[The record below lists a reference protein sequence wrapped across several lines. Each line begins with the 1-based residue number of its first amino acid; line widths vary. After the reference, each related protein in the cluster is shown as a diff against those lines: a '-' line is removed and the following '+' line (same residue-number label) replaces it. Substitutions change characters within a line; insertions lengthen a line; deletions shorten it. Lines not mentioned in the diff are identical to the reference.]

1 MTRKMNYPLIPEI
14 VLGDVPEIQIPEL
27 QVSYNRGS
35 GKFLSGSVSS
45 AFEVANFIRNTIGLS
60 EVELQEQFIVLYL
73 SQSNNV
79 IGYYKHSKGSIT
91 STIADIRIIM
101 ATAVKCLCVSMI
113 VAHNHPSGNLK
124 PSRADEE
131 ITALLKDAAKVH
143 TIKLLDHLIIT
154 KDAHLSFSE
163 EGLLGLEGLNG
174 LVNGEDGFVNAVTKA
189 LEEHKPHNKTSIEK
203 LAASFGIK
211 DKTAVKELTELAI
224 VKRARHL
231 AHEEGTILQ
240 RFQNIVDLYNTQVN
254 LSHRTS
260 QSILLQQYSTPAPIA
275 YLAGVFCGLDRM
287 GAHQRAFEPSA
298 GNGMLTVAG
307 RIVCFD
313 VNELDPLRNKNLQ
326 KQDFYKVGQRD
337 ATKIRCERKYDAV
350 LTNPPFGKLDVEE
363 MFDTFPIKTLEHVM
377 ALRALECMVNGG
389 KAAIIIGG
397 HTNWDEKGR
406 IQAGKN
412 RILFNYLHSRY
423 KVMDVINI
431 DGHKLYSRQGTSF
444 NVRLILI
451 SGRKEKPSGAAPVY
465 DPSKDVVVKSFDELY
480 ARVLDVTETHPV
492 HTTTSPNLIRLYQHY
507 STIKAKYPDTI
518 ACIRD
523 GQDYKIL
530 GDDALELAR
539 NTEMGIAGEFFYEGK
554 KVRIIR
560 FPYNDLNYYL
570 TRLTKR
576 GYRFAIAD
584 EITMPNPKSSLT
596 ELEKEAMNLQ
606 YELESEA
613 LELLK
618 LLDGEG
624 LGAPYE
630 PASEA
635 CIVLNTQVPDS
646 MAFETR
652 QAILSIKR
660 EVGGDIDNFVRH
672 RLKYRTKSELCKV
685 LSAEQIDAVAMA
697 IYNIEARGQGM
708 IIGDQTGIG
717 KGRVAAAMIRYA
729 VVQGHKPVFLTEKA
743 NLFSDIY
750 RDLSAIG
757 SAHFKPFIVNGRE
770 SKTDIK
776 DEDGEVVYTA
786 PPSTEQQRV
795 FQDRHVP
802 SQYDFVVATYSQ
814 FNSPERKPEKPHFLQ
829 AIADNNIFILDEAHN
844 SSGSSNTG
852 EFLQKVVA
860 GTKGVVFL
868 SATFAKRPD
877 NMPIYAM
884 KTSIADCNMSRDDLV
899 DAITRG
905 GVALQE
911 ILSSQLVAEGQMVRR
926 ERSFEGVEV
935 NYINLDEKAEEH
947 KAIADNI
954 TEILRSIIGFQGEF
968 INKQVEELDKIA
980 VAEGK
985 EVDLREGTSQA
996 GVDNQPYF
1004 SKVFQVINQMLFSL
1018 KADAVAERTI
1028 QRLKE
1033 GKKPVI
1039 AFASTMGSFIEGMEN
1054 EHGMPVSDGDTINAD
1069 FTEVLMRGLDG
1080 VLRYT
1085 EKDMDG
1091 TPVYKHFALSELP
1104 MEAQAEYHRIY
1115 NRIQKISTGI
1125 TISPID
1131 VIINK
1136 LKAAGYSVAEVT
1148 GRKYEIQLN
1157 PKTGMGL
1164 VLSRRRINTNDA
1176 FRQFNNNEVDVLMI
1190 NQSGSTGASAHA
1202 IPTAKVS
1209 KEGVRQRVMIV
1220 LQAELDINTE
1230 VQKRGRINRTGQLLK
1245 PIYDYMTSAIPAEK
1259 RLMMMLQKK
1268 LKSLDANTASNQKQ
1282 SNKILDVPD
1291 FLNKYGDKIV
1301 KDYLVENKDVNALL
1315 GDPLKLEDSKED
1327 SGSVRESATEDAAHR
1342 VSGRVA
1348 VLSTKM
1354 QGEFYNEI
1362 AERYSDYVEYL
1373 KQVGEYDLE
1382 VEAMNLEAETVGSK
1396 VIKMGKGSD
1405 SAFGDDSNLET
1416 VRANVLKKPFTKAE
1430 VENMVMD
1437 ALKGVEAKSQ
1447 QAELIQQFTHFNAQ
1461 ALETELTEVEAQYK
1475 DLILNI
1481 PNEKAML
1488 KIMEKQG
1495 EGAYHRACAERRKE
1509 LEGARELKK
1518 QQTHRVYENRRQY
1531 LMKMFSF
1538 YYVGRGLKYPIETY
1552 QSGNELVPA
1561 IFIGFAI
1568 DTKKK
1573 NPYAPSAI
1581 KLRFAI
1587 ANSSK
1592 YLAVPASYSEDIMAI
1607 IGASVDVPEDSLL
1620 VLLNQWDEYTKQ
1632 NNVDRRIRH
1641 IITGNLLQAFSDF
1654 KGKLVSYTTND
1665 GQTKK
1670 GILMPENWNPTE
1682 QVQDKVVV
1690 PILKALPLIKSLQYS
1705 GHIVTNNGL
1714 SIFKQ
1719 GAFFRFIVS
1728 ASRVKGGD
1736 IYLDRQLLEL
1746 VQNNNFEKTSD
1757 KMVALV
1763 PEANID
1769 KAVAVL
1775 QNNHSLSVTIHS
1787 YQLKDLKADAIRFKN
1802 RKPILL
1808 PAEEEEPSVNNV
1820 LLLEL
1825 EAEALALELELLAA

>member
-1 MTRKMNYPLIPEI
+1 MKYPTTPEI
-14 VLGDVPEIQIPEL
+14 VLAGIPDVEIPEL

-35 GKFLSGSVSS
+35 GKFLSGAITS
-45 AFEVANFIRNTIGLS
+45 AQDVANFIRTTIGLN

-73 SQSNNV
+73 SQSNHV
-79 IGYYKHSKGSIT
+79 IGYYKHSKGSINAT
-91 STIADIRIIM
+91 VADIRIVLG
-101 ATAVKCLCVSMI
+101 TALKCAALSMI

-131 ITALLKDAAKVH
+131 LTRRLKEAAALHD
-143 TIKLLDHLIIT
+143 IKLLDHIIIT
-154 KDAHLSFSE
+154 KEGFLSFAN
-163 EGLLGLEGLNG
+163 EGLLQLAGLGG
-174 LVNGEDGFVNAVTKA
+174 IKDGRDEYVAAISTA
-189 LEEHKPHNKTSIEK
+189 LEEGVKHNKISLEK
-203 LAASFGIK
+203 LAASLGIK
-211 DKTAVKELTELAI
+211 DKTEVKELTEFAI
-224 VKRARHL
+224 VKRARKL
-231 AHEEGTILQ
+231 AWQGDSVWE
-240 RFQNIVDLYNTQVN
+240 RFLNIEHLYNSQVN

-275 YLAGVFCGLDRM
+275 YLAGVFCGLDNM
-287 GAHQRAFEPSA
+287 ALHQKAFEPSA
-298 GNGMLTVAG
+298 GNGMLTIAG
-307 RIVCFD
+307 KVECFE
-313 VNELDPLRNKNLQ
+313 VNEIDPLRNSNLH
-326 KQDFYKVGQRD
+326 KQGFFHVMQED
-337 ATKIRCERKYDAV
+337 ATRIKCRRVFDAV
-350 LTNPPFGKLDVEE
+350 LTNPPFGKMDMEVL
-363 MFDTFPIKTLEHVM
+363 FDTFPIKTLEHVM
-377 ALRALECMVNGG
+377 ALRALECMKDSG

-397 HTNWDEKGR
+397 HTSWDEKGR

-412 RILFNYLHSRY
+412 RIFFNYLYSRY
-423 KVMDVINI
+423 NVMDVINI

-444 NVRLILI
+444 DVRLILLD
-451 SGRKEKPSGAAPVY
+451 GRKEKPLGAAPVFNQF
-465 DPSKDVVVKSFDELY
+465 KDKVITSFTELY
-480 ARVLDVTETHPV
+480 ERVMEARKGTKTFTAYRPEKD
-492 HTTTSPNLIRLYQHY
+492 LYNKY
-507 STIKAKYPDTI
+507 AAIKAKYPD
-518 ACIRD
+518 CIILVRSGD
-523 GQDYKIL
+523 EYKIF
-530 GDDALELAR
+530 GEDALLLAR
-539 NTEMGIAGEFFYEGK
+539 NTDLLIGGEMIVDEK
-554 KVRIIR
+554 KVRIIK
-560 FPYNDLNYYL
+560 FSHLKLAYYQHQ
-570 TRLTKR
+570 LTKA
-576 GYRFAIAD
+576 GYKICIAD
-584 EITMPNPKSSLT
+584 ELT
-596 ELEKEAMNLQ
+596 LPPMASINELEKEAQMLQ
-606 YELESEA
+606 HELEREA
-613 LELLK
+613 LELQK
-618 LLDGEG
+618 LFGGDG

-635 CIVLNTQVPDS
+635 CVVLNTQVPDS

-672 RLKYRTKSELCKV
+672 RLKYKTKTELCKV

-757 SAHFKPFIVNGRE
+757 SANFRPFIVNSKE

-776 DEDGEVVYTA
+776 DEDGEVVYSA
-786 PPSTEQQRV
+786 PPITEQQRV
-795 FQDRHVP
+795 FKDRKVP
-802 SQYDFVVATYSQ
+802 ASYDFVVATYSQ
-814 FNSPERKPEKPHFLQ
+814 FNSPEKKPEKPNFLRE
-829 AIADNNIFILDEAHN
+829 IAEGNIFIMDEAHN

-860 GTKGVVFL
+860 NTKGVVFL

-884 KTSIADCNMSRDDLV
+884 KTSIADCNMSKDDLV

-935 NYINLDEKAEEH
+935 NYITLDDKAEEH
-947 KAIADNI
+947 RAIADNI
-954 TEILRSIIGFQGEF
+954 TDILRDIIAFQTAYIDEAV
-968 INKQVEELDKIA
+968 KELDDIA
-980 VAEGK
+980 IAEGK
-985 EVDLREGTSQA
+985 EVELREGTSQA

-1054 EHGMPVSDGDTINAD
+1054 EHGMLVSDGDTINAD
-1069 FTEVLMRGLDG
+1069 FTEVLKRGLDG
-1080 VLRYT
+1080 VLRYS
-1085 EKDMDG
+1085 EKDVDG
-1091 TPVYKHFALSELP
+1091 KGIHKKFELSDLP
-1104 MEAQAEYHRIY
+1104 MEAQAEYHRIW
-1115 NRIQKISTGI
+1115 NKIKNASTGI

-1131 VIINK
+1131 AIINK

-1148 GRKYEIQLN
+1148 GRKFELQLN
-1157 PKTGMGL
+1157 PKTGKGL
-1164 VLSRRRINTNDA
+1164 VLSRKRINTNDA

-1209 KEGVRQRVMIV
+1209 KDQVRQRVMIV

-1230 VQKRGRINRTGQLLK
+1230 VQKRGRINRTGQILK
-1245 PIYDYMTSAIPAEK
+1245 PIYDYVTSAIPAEK

-1301 KDYLVENKDVNALL
+1301 KDYLVENKEVNALL
-1315 GDPLKLEDSKED
+1315 DDPLKLEDSKAD
-1327 SGSVRESATEDAAHR
+1327 SGSQEGNILEDAAHK

-1354 QGEFYNEI
+1354 QADFYNEI
-1362 AERYSDYVEYL
+1362 SERYNDYADYL

-1416 VRANVLKKPFTKAE
+1416 VRANVLKKPFSKSELENLITEALGGRDAKMLKSDTTEDFARFHSKSLEAE
-1430 VENMVMD
+1430 MQEI
-1437 ALKGVEAKSQ
+1437 EAK
-1447 QAELIQQFTHFNAQ
+1447 
-1461 ALETELTEVEAQYK
+1461 YK

-1481 PNEKAML
+1481 PNEKAMI
-1488 KIMEKQG
+1488 KIRDKQG
-1495 EGAYHRACAERRKE
+1495 EGAFLMACAQRRVE
-1509 LEGARELKK
+1509 LETAWEIKK
-1518 QQTHRVYENRRQY
+1518 QQTEKVFENRKQY
-1531 LMKMFSF
+1531 MMKMFSF
-1538 YYVGRGLKYPIETY
+1538 FYVGRSLNYPIETY
-1552 QSGNELVPA
+1552 NNGNELVPA
-1561 IFIGFAI
+1561 VFLGFII
-1568 DTKKK
+1568 DAKKK
-1573 NPYAPSAI
+1573 NPYAPSAM

-1592 YLAVPASYSEDIMAI
+1592 YLAIPASYSEDVMAI
-1607 IGASVDVPEDSLL
+1607 IGASVDVGEPS
-1620 VLLNQWDEYTKQ
+1620 VSTLLNSWEEYTKQ

-1654 KGKLVSYTTND
+1654 KGKLVSYTTNE
-1665 GQTKK
+1665 GETKK

-1682 QVQDKVVV
+1682 QIQDKVVV
-1690 PILKALPLIKSLQYS
+1690 PILKALPLIKSLQPN
-1705 GHIVTNNGL
+1705 GHIVTNNGM
-1714 SIFKQ
+1714 S
-1719 GAFFRFIVS
+1719 FFRTREHFRLIVA

-1736 IYLDRQLLEL
+1736 IYLDKQLLEL
-1746 VQNNNFEKTSD
+1746 VENNNFEKTSD
-1757 KMVALV
+1757 KMVAMLPV
-1763 PEANID
+1763 AAID
-1769 KAVAVL
+1769 KAVEIL
-1775 QNNHSLSVTIHS
+1775 QNNHSLSVTIQS
-1787 YQLKDLKADAIRFKN
+1787 YQLKDLKADGIRFKN
-1802 RKPILL
+1802 RKPILV
-1808 PAEEEEPSVNNV
+1808 PDEEKEEEPVNNI
-1820 LLLEL
+1820 LILEL

>member
-27 QVSYNRGS
+27 QVSYNRSS
-35 GKFLSGSVSS
+35 GKFLSGALTDATSVAS
-45 AFEVANFIRNTIGLS
+45 FIRTAIGLN
-60 EVELQEQFIVLYL
+60 EVELQEQLIVLYL
-73 SQSNNV
+73 SQSNHV
-79 IGYYKHSKGSIT
+79 IGYYKHSKGAINAT
-91 STIADIRIIM
+91 VADPRIILG
-101 ATAVKCLCVSMI
+101 TALKCAALSMI

-131 ITALLKDAAKVH
+131 LTRKLKEAAAFH
-143 TIKLLDHLIIT
+143 DIKLLDHLIIT
-154 KDAHLSFSE
+154 KEAYFSFAD
-163 EGLLGLEGLNG
+163 EGLLGMEGVGG
-174 LVNGEDGFVNAVTKA
+174 LEDGHDKFVAAVTDA
-189 LEEHKPHNKTSIEK
+189 LYNHTKHNKISIEK

-211 DKTAVKELTELAI
+211 DRTEVKELTELAI
-224 VKRARHL
+224 VKRARRL
-231 AHEEGTILQ
+231 AHTEGSV
-240 RFQNIVDLYNTQVN
+240 QNCFEKIIDLYNSQVN

-275 YLAGVFCGLDRM
+275 YLAGVYCGL
-287 GAHQRAFEPSA
+287 HQMPLHQKAFEPSA
-298 GNGMLTVAG
+298 GNGMLTIAG
-307 RIVCFD
+307 KVECFE
-313 VNELDPLRNKNLQ
+313 VNEIDPLRNQNLH
-326 KQDFYKVGQRD
+326 KQGFFHIGQED
-337 ATKIRCERKYDAV
+337 ATRIKCRRIFDAV
-350 LTNPPFGKLDVEE
+350 LTNPPFGKLDLEV

-377 ALRALECMVNGG
+377 ALRALECMEDSG

-397 HTNWDEKGR
+397 HTTWDDKGR

-412 RILFNYLHSRY
+412 RIFFNYLYSRY
-423 KVMDVINI
+423 NVDDVINI

-444 NVRLILI
+444 DVRLILI
-451 SGRKEKPSGAAPVY
+451 NGRKEKPVGAAPTFS
-465 DPSKDVVVKSFDELY
+465 PAKDVEIKSFDALFE
-480 ARVLDVTETHPV
+480 RVMAVAEEQPV
-492 HTTTSPNLIRLYQHY
+492 HTTTNPKFIELYKKVQN
-507 STIKAKYPDTI
+507 IKSKYPDAI
-518 ACIRD
+518 VCFRD
-523 GQDYKIL
+523 GEEYKII
-530 GDDALELAR
+530 GDDALMLAR
-539 NTEMGIAGEFFYEGK
+539 NTEMMTGGEFYYEGK
-554 KVRIIR
+554 KIRIIR
-560 FPYNDLNYYL
+560 FPHNQLDYYL
-570 TRLTKR
+570 KKLSKA
-576 GYRFAIAD
+576 GYRIAVAD
-584 EITMPNPKSSLT
+584 ELTLPEKQPSITK
-596 ELEKEAMNLQ
+596 LEKEAMQLQ
-606 YELESEA
+606 YELEREA
-613 LELLK
+613 LELQK
-618 LLDGEG
+618 LFGREG

-635 CIVLNTQVPDS
+635 CVVLHTQVPDS

-652 QAILSIKR
+652 QAILSIR
-660 EVGGDIDNFVRH
+660 QQVGGDIDNFVRH
-672 RLKYRTKSELCKV
+672 RLKYPTKAALCKV

-757 SAHFKPFIVNGRE
+757 SSHLRPFIVNGRE
-770 SKTDIK
+770 PKTDIK

-786 PPSTEQQRV
+786 PPPTEQQLV
-795 FQDRHVP
+795 FQNRHVP

-814 FNSPERKPEKPHFLQ
+814 FNSPEKKPEKPHFLQ
-829 AIADNNIFILDEAHN
+829 AIADNNIFIMDEAHN

-860 GTKGVVFL
+860 NTKGVVFL

-935 NYINLDEKAEEH
+935 NYLNLDDKAEEH
-947 KAIADNI
+947 RATADNI

-968 INKQVEELDKIA
+968 IDKAVEDLDKIA

-1054 EHGMPVSDGDTINAD
+1054 ENGMPVGDGDTINAD

-1080 VLRYT
+1080 ILRYT
-1085 EKDMDG
+1085 EKDVDG
-1091 TPVYKHFALSELP
+1091 TSIYKRFALSELP
-1104 MEAQAEYHRIY
+1104 PEAQVEYHRIY
-1115 NRIQKISTGI
+1115 NKIQSVSTGI

-1202 IPTAKVS
+1202 IPTAKVA
-1209 KEGVRQRVMIV
+1209 KDQVRQRVMIV

-1230 VQKRGRINRTGQLLK
+1230 VQKRGRINRTGQILK

-1301 KDYLVENKDVNALL
+1301 KDYLVENKEVNALL
-1315 GDPLKLEDSKED
+1315 NDPLKLEDSKED
-1327 SGSVRESATEDAAHR
+1327 SGSIRENATEDAAHR

-1354 QGEFYNEI
+1354 QAEFYNEI
-1362 AERYSDYVEYL
+1362 SERYNDYVEYL

-1430 VENMVMD
+1430 LENMVLD
-1437 ALKGVEAKSQ
+1437 ALKGVEPKTQ
-1447 QAELIQQFTHFNAQ
+1447 QAELIQQFAHFNAQ
-1461 ALETELTEVEAQYK
+1461 ALDAELAEVEIKYK

-1488 KIMEKQG
+1488 KIQAKQG
-1495 EGAYHRACAERRKE
+1495 EGAYLMACAERRKE
-1509 LEGARELKK
+1509 LEDARELKK
-1518 QQTHRVYENRRQY
+1518 EQTQRVYDNRRQY

-1538 YYVGRGLKYPIETY
+1538 YYVGRGLNYPIETY
-1552 QSGNELVPA
+1552 QGGNELVPA
-1561 IFIGFAI
+1561 VFIGFVI
-1568 DTKKK
+1568 DAKKK

-1607 IGASVDVPEDSLL
+1607 IGASVDVPEHSLP
-1620 VLLNQWDEYTKQ
+1620 VLLTQWEEYTAQ
-1632 NNVDRRIRH
+1632 NSVDRRIRH

-1690 PILKALPLIKSLQYS
+1690 PILKALPLIKSLQHG
-1705 GHIVTNNGL
+1705 GHILTNIGL

-1719 GAFFRFIVS
+1719 GSYFRLIVA

-1763 PEANID
+1763 PETNID
-1769 KAVAVL
+1769 KAVELL
-1775 QNNHSLSVTIHS
+1775 QTNHSLSVTIHS
-1787 YQLKDLKADAIRFKN
+1787 YQLKDLKAEVIRLKN

-1808 PAEEEEPSVNNV
+1808 PDKEEEPVNNV